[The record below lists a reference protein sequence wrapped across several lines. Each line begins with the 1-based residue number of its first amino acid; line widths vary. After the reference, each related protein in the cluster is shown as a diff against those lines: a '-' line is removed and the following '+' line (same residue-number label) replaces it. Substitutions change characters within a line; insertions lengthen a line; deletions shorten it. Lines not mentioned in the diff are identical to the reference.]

1 MRRRRIGRKRG
12 SRYIA
17 DDCRKTSPCGTTAYC
32 DRKMHTHAHPEIA
45 LSLSLLRLHT
55 TNNSCGTFFFAS
67 SELFFLN
74 HSRKQNFSLQI
85 SKVIFLGASSA
96 RLTTFPKNTSSSH
109 PSDGGAPSLNP
120 RVSSGLPGLA
130 PRIPGSLL
138 HKS

>member
-17 DDCRKTSPCGTTAYC
+17 DDCRKTSPCGNFAYC

-55 TNNSCGTFFFAS
+55 TNNSCGTFFRFFRALLSQPQQEAKLFAS
-67 SELFFLN
+67 NFKGNLPRGFFCAID
-74 HSRKQNFSLQI
+74 H
-85 SKVIFLGASSA
+85 
-96 RLTTFPKNTSSSH
+96 FPKKHFSSSH
-109 PSDGGAPSLNP
+109 PSDGAPSLDP